1 MYFGKSI
8 IISLIPIIFT
18 QRNGMFPLLSQLDKA
33 RFTVYVKITFNCR
46 CMGFKYAAT
55 IQRVSISPESDDFT
69 DVTI

>member
-1 MYFGKSI
+1 
-8 IISLIPIIFT
+8 
-18 QRNGMFPLLSQLDKA
+18 MFPLLSQLDKA

-55 IQRVSISPESDDFT
+55 IQRVSISPESDDYT